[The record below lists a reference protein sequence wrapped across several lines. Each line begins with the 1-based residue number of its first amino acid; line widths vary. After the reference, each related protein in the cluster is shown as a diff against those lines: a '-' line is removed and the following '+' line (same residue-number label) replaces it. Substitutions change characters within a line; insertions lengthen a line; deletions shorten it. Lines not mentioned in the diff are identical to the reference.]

1 MTRRFPLP
9 PSPAGIP
16 ACVWFTGLA
25 LIPALVSTV
34 WPSASLLPVQI
45 TTWALAI
52 GIAAHTGNRWLKG
65 QLSCPTDPRVRDLFE
80 GVPIGLYRST
90 PDGRILDANR
100 NLVEL
105 LGYPNR
111 GTLLATAAMRL
122 YVDPADRERWKAV
135 VREKGEVRA
144 FEARMRRHSG
154 GVIWARQ
161 SVRAV
166 LDAEGRIE
174 YEGAIED
181 ITERTSAERALR
193 VSEERYGAAF
203 EQAAIGLAEVS
214 PAGRFLRVNRY
225 LCERLG
231 YTEAELLQKTV
242 IDVTHP
248 EDVSATQ
255 DYLDR
260 AGETSGPYRR
270 EKRYLKKDGTPLW
283 SLLTTSLVRTA
294 DGGPAFFITVIED
307 LSERKRL
314 EAQLLHA
321 QKLEAVGQLAGGVAH
336 DFSNLIGAIQWYA
349 QLVERTLAPEDPRRA
364 DIGEIRKAGQRAAG
378 LIHQLLT
385 FARRQETQPQLVD
398 VNGLV
403 TNLGRLVSRV
413 LGSNIK
419 VSWGLNE
426 DLPAIKVDPGQFE
439 QVILNLAINA
449 RDAMPDGGTLGIE
462 TSLVQVDQSHV
473 NRQRGS
479 RPGPHVM
486 VTVSD
491 TGTGMP
497 REVLDRIFEP
507 FFTTKGPDRG
517 TGLGLAICYG
527 IVKQA
532 GGNIWVYS
540 EPGHGT
546 TFRLYFPAVFEGAG
560 AMSLPESDPELPG
573 GSERLLLVED
583 DPQMRALAL
592 RVLSDCGYDVTATPD
607 AETAMAEVASGGL
620 DPALLVTDLILPGV
634 TGLQM
639 AQALRA
645 EKPGLRVLCMT
656 GQADRVSS
664 SSRRQQGF
672 GLIEKPFTAQALAR
686 AVRDALDRQPS
697 AISDQPS
704 AN

>member
-9 PSPAGIP
+9 PTRAGIP
-16 ACVWFTGLA
+16 ACVWFSIVA
-25 LIPALVSTV
+25 FVPALVATLWGPRS
-34 WPSASLLPVQI
+34 PLPEQLA
-45 TTWALAI
+45 TWALAVAI
-52 GIAAHTGNRWLKG
+52 STWTVNRWRTGRLA
-65 QLSCPTDPRVRDLFE
+65 CPTDPRVRDLFE
-80 GVPIGLYRST
+80 GVPVGLYRST
-90 PDGRILDANR
+90 PDGRVLDANR

-105 LGYPNR
+105 LGYPSR
-111 GTLLATAAMRL
+111 STLLATSAARL
-122 YVDPADRERWKAV
+122 YVDPNDRERWKAIV
-135 VREKGEVRA
+135 HEKGEVRA
-144 FEARMRRHSG
+144 FEMRMRRHSG
-154 GVIWARQ
+154 GSIWVRQ

-166 LDAEGRIE
+166 RDAEGGIE

-181 ITERTSAERALR
+181 ITERTCAERALR

-231 YTEAELLQKTV
+231 YSEAELLQKTV
-242 IDVTHP
+242 IDITHP
-248 EDVSATQ
+248 DDVVATRE
-255 DYLDR
+255 YLVDAPEH
-260 AGETSGPYRR
+260 AGPFRR
-270 EKRYLKKDGTPLW
+270 EKRYLRKDGAPIW
-283 SLLTTSLVRTA
+283 SSLTTSLVRTP
-294 DGGPAFFITVIED
+294 DGGPSFFITVIED
-307 LSERKRL
+307 LTDRKRL
-314 EAQLLHA
+314 EAQLMHS

-336 DFSNLIGAIQWYA
+336 DFSNLIGAIQGYA

-385 FARRQETQPQLVD
+385 FARRQETQPQLIEP
-398 VNGLV
+398 NGLL
-403 TNLGRLVSRV
+403 TNLGRLVTRV
-413 LGSNIK
+413 LGSDIK
-419 VSWGLNE
+419 VSWGLAD
-426 DLPAIKVDPGQFE
+426 DLPAIRVDPGQFE

-449 RDAMPDGGTLGIE
+449 RDAMPEGGTLGIE

-473 NRQRGS
+473 SRQRGS
-479 RPGPHVM
+479 RVGPHLM

-491 TGTGMP
+491 TGQGMP
-497 REVLDRIFEP
+497 REVMDRIFEP

-546 TFRLYFPAVFEGAG
+546 TFRLYFPAALEAAG
-560 AMSLPESDPELPG
+560 TSAQPEADPELPSG
-573 GSERLLLVED
+573 TERILLVED
-583 DPQMRALAL
+583 DAQMRALAI
-592 RVLSDCGYDVTATPD
+592 RVLTDCGYQVIAAPD
-607 AETAMAEVASGGL
+607 GETAMAEVASGAV
-620 DPALLVTDLILPGV
+620 DPALLLTDLILPGM

-645 EKPGLRVLCMT
+645 EMPALRVLCMT

-664 SSRRQQGF
+664 SSRREQGF
-672 GLIEKPFTAQALAR
+672 ALIEKPFTAQALAR
-686 AVRDALDRQPS
+686 AVRDCLDKR
-697 AISDQPS
+697 
-704 AN
+704 

>member
-1 MTRRFPLP
+1 MIRRFPLP
-9 PSPAGIP
+9 PTRGIP
-16 ACVWFTGLA
+16 ACVWFSVFA
-25 LIPALVSTV
+25 FVPALVSSL
-34 WPSASLLPVQI
+34 WGPPSPLPVQI
-45 TTWALAI
+45 ATWALA
-52 GIAAHTGNRWLKG
+52 AAISTWTVNRWLTG
-65 QLSCPTDPRVRDLFE
+65 RLACPTDPRVRDLFE
-80 GVPIGLYRST
+80 GVPVGLYRST

-105 LGYPNR
+105 LGYPSR
-111 GTLLATAAMRL
+111 GTLLATSAPRL
-122 YVDPADRERWKAV
+122 YVDPADRERWKAIV
-135 VREKGEVRA
+135 GEQGEVRA
-144 FEARMRRHSG
+144 YEMRMRRHSG

-166 LDAEGRIE
+166 VDGEGRTE

-181 ITERTSAERALR
+181 ITERTCAERALR

-225 LCERLG
+225 LCERFG
-231 YTEAELLQKTV
+231 YSEAELLQKTV
-242 IDVTHP
+242 LDLTHP
-248 EDVSATQ
+248 EDVVATQ
-255 DYLDR
+255 EFLADP
-260 AGETSGPYRR
+260 SHVHGPYRR
-270 EKRYLKKDGTPLW
+270 EKRYIRKDGTTIW
-283 SLLTTSLVRTA
+283 SQLTTSLVRTP

-307 LSERKRL
+307 LTDRKRL

-336 DFSNLIGAIQWYA
+336 DFSNLIGAIQGYA

-385 FARRQETQPQLVD
+385 FARRQETQPQLIE
-398 VNGLV
+398 VNGLLS
-403 TNLGRLVSRV
+403 NLGRLVTRV

-419 VSWGLNE
+419 VSWGLTD

-449 RDAMPDGGTLGIE
+449 RDAMPEGGTLGIE

-473 NRQRGS
+473 SRQRGS
-479 RPGPHVM
+479 RIGPHVM
-486 VTVSD
+486 ITVSD
-491 TGTGMP
+491 TGMGMP
-497 REVLDRIFEP
+497 REVMDRIFEP

-546 TFRLYFPAVFEGAG
+546 TFRLYFPAVLEGAT
-560 AMSLPESDPELPG
+560 AALAAEPDPELPEG
-573 GSERLLLVED
+573 TEPILLVED
-583 DPQMRALAL
+583 DPQMRALAV
-592 RVLSDCGYDVTATPD
+592 RVLTDCGYAVRAAPD
-607 AETAMAEVASGGL
+607 AETALAEVSAGESR
-620 DPALLVTDLILPGV
+620 PALLVTDLILPGM

-639 AQALRA
+639 AQVLRA
-645 EKPGLRVLCMT
+645 EMPELRVLCMT

-664 SSRRQQGF
+664 SSRREQGF
-672 GLIEKPFTAQALAR
+672 ALIEKPFTAQVLAR
-686 AVRDALDRQPS
+686 AVRECLDTQ
-697 AISDQPS
+697 
-704 AN
+704 

>member
-9 PSPAGIP
+9 PARAGIP
-16 ACVWFTGLA
+16 ACVWFAIGGFV
-25 LIPALVSTV
+25 PALASTSRV
-34 WPSASLLPVQI
+34 PASSPAVQLS
-45 TTWALAI
+45 TWALAI
-52 GIAAHTGNRWLKG
+52 AIATYTITRWLTG
-65 QLSCPTDPRVRDLFE
+65 RLACPTDPRVRDLFE

-90 PDGRILDANR
+90 PDGEILDANR

-111 GTLLATAAMRL
+111 GTLLATAAARL
-122 YVDPADRERWKAV
+122 YVDPSDRERWKAV
-135 VREKGEVRA
+135 VRENGEVRA
-144 FEARMRRHSG
+144 FEARMRRHTG

-166 LDAEGRIE
+166 VGTDGRIE

-181 ITERTSAERALR
+181 ITERTRAERALR
-193 VSEERYGAAF
+193 ISEERYGAAF

-255 DYLDR
+255 DYL
-260 AGETSGPYRR
+260 ATAPETAGPYRR
-270 EKRYLKKDGTPLW
+270 EKRYMKKDGTPLW
-283 SLLTTSLVRTA
+283 SQLTTSLVRTP
-294 DGGPAFFITVIED
+294 DGGSAFFITVIED

-314 EAQLLHA
+314 ESQLLHA

-336 DFSNLIGAIQWYA
+336 DFSNLIGAIQGYA

-364 DIGEIRKAGQRAAG
+364 DIGEIRKAGQRASG

-385 FARRQETQPQLVD
+385 FARRQETQPQLVE
-398 VNGLV
+398 VNGLL
-403 TNLGRLVSRV
+403 TNLGRLVGRV
-413 LGSNIK
+413 LGSDIK
-419 VSWGLNE
+419 VSWGLPD

-462 TSLVQVDQSHV
+462 TSLVHVDQAQVS
-473 NRQRGS
+473 RLRGS

-517 TGLGLAICYG
+517 TGLGLSICYG

-540 EPGHGT
+540 ELGHGT
-546 TFRLYFPAVFEGAG
+546 TFRLYFPAVFDGAG
-560 AMSLPESDPELPG
+560 ALSVPESDPELPG
-573 GSERLLLVED
+573 GTERLLLVED
-583 DPQMRALAL
+583 DPQMRALAV
-592 RVLSDCGYDVTATPD
+592 RVLTDCGYDITAAPD
-607 AETAMAEVASGGL
+607 AEAAMAEVASGTA
-620 DPALLVTDLILPGV
+620 DPALLVTDLILPGM
-634 TGLQM
+634 TGLQL

-645 EKPGLRVLCMT
+645 ESPGLKVLCMT

-672 GLIEKPFTAQALAR
+672 ALIEKPFTAQTLAR
-686 AVRDALDRQPS
+686 AVRDCLDKGP
-697 AISDQPS
+697 ATP
-704 AN
+704 

>member
-1 MTRRFPLP
+1 MF
-9 PSPAGIP
+9 
-16 ACVWFTGLA
+16 A
-25 LIPALVSTV
+25 LVPALVSTL
-34 WPSASLLPVQI
+34 WSPTPSVPVLI
-45 TTWALAI
+45 ATWTLSI
-52 GIAAHTGNRWLKG
+52 GIAAYTTHRWLTG
-65 QLSCPTDPRVRDLFE
+65 RLSCPTDPGVRDLFE

-100 NLVEL
+100 HLVEL
-105 LGYPNR
+105 LGYPSR
-111 GTLLATAAMRL
+111 SALLATSATHL
-122 YVDPADRERWKAV
+122 YVDPADRERWKAMV
-135 VREKGEVRA
+135 HEHREVRVY
-144 FEARMRRHSG
+144 EMRMRRHSG

-181 ITERTSAERALR
+181 ITERTCAERALR

-231 YTEAELLQKTV
+231 YTETELLQKTV
-242 IDVTHP
+242 LDVTHP
-248 EDVSATQ
+248 EDVAATQ
-255 DYLDR
+255 TFLSE
-260 AGETSGPYRR
+260 APEKTGPYRR
-270 EKRYLKKDGTPLW
+270 EKRYVRKDGTPIW
-283 SLLTTSLVRTA
+283 SQLTTSLVRTP
-294 DGGPAFFITVIED
+294 DSGPAFFITVIED
-307 LSERKRL
+307 LTERKRL

-336 DFSNLIGAIQWYA
+336 DFSNLIGAIQGYA

-385 FARRQETQPQLVD
+385 FARRQETQPQLVE
-398 VNGLV
+398 VNDLLN
-403 TNLGRLVSRV
+403 NLGRLVGRV

-419 VSWGLNE
+419 VSWGLAD

-449 RDAMPDGGTLGIE
+449 RDAMPEGGTLGIE

-473 NRQRGS
+473 SRQRGS
-479 RPGPHVM
+479 RVGPHVM

-497 REVLDRIFEP
+497 REVMDRIFEP

-532 GGNIWVYS
+532 SGNIWVYS

-546 TFRLYFPAVFEGAG
+546 TFRLYFPAALESPETGA
-560 AMSLPESDPELPG
+560 AAETDPELPG
-573 GSERLLLVED
+573 GTERILLVED
-583 DPQMRALAL
+583 DPQMRGLAI
-592 RVLSDCGYDVTATPD
+592 RVLSDCGYEVTAAPD
-607 AETAMAEVASGGL
+607 AETAMAEVASREVN
-620 DPALLVTDLILPGV
+620 PALVVTDLILPGM

-645 EKPGLRVLCMT
+645 EMPGLRVLCMT
-656 GQADRVSS
+656 GQADRVSTS
-664 SSRRQQGF
+664 NRRQQGF
-672 GLIEKPFTAQALAR
+672 ALIEKPFTAQVLAR
-686 AVRDALDRQPS
+686 AVRDSLDKQ
-697 AISDQPS
+697 
-704 AN
+704 

>member
-9 PSPAGIP
+9 PGRAGIP
-16 ACVWFTGLA
+16 ACVWFSILA
-25 LIPALVSTV
+25 FVPAIGSTV
-34 WPSASLLPVQI
+34 WSPAAPWPVQI
-45 TTWALAI
+45 ATWALAGAI
-52 GIAAHTGNRWLKG
+52 SAWTVTRWATGRLA
-65 QLSCPTDPRVRDLFE
+65 CPTDPRVRDLFE

-100 NLVEL
+100 NLVTL
-105 LGYPNR
+105 LGYPSR
-111 GTLLATAAMRL
+111 GALLATPAGDL
-122 YVDPADRERWKAV
+122 YFDPADRERWKSIV
-135 VREKGEVRA
+135 HEKGEVRA
-144 FEARMRRHSG
+144 FEMRMRLHSG

-166 LDAEGRIE
+166 LDANGRME

-181 ITERTSAERALR
+181 ITERTCAERALR

-225 LCERLG
+225 LCDRLG
-231 YTEAELLQKTV
+231 YSEAELLQKTV

-248 EDVSATQ
+248 EDVVATHEYFT
-255 DYLDR
+255 DAADH
-260 AGETSGPYRR
+260 SGPFRR
-270 EKRYLKKDGTPLW
+270 EKRYLRKDGTPIW
-283 SLLTTSLVRTA
+283 SQLTTSLVQTP

-307 LSERKRL
+307 LTERKRL

-336 DFSNLIGAIQWYA
+336 DFSNLIGAIQGYA

-398 VNGLV
+398 PNGLL
-403 TNLGRLVSRV
+403 TNLGRLVGRV

-419 VSWGLNE
+419 VSWGLAD

-462 TSLVQVDQSHV
+462 TSLVHVDQTHV
-473 NRQRGS
+473 SRQRGS
-479 RPGPHVM
+479 RVGPHVM

-497 REVLDRIFEP
+497 REVIERIFEP

-517 TGLGLAICYG
+517 TGLGLSICYG

-546 TFRLYFPAVFEGAG
+546 TFRLYFPAAPEARGATT
-560 AMSLPESDPELPG
+560 AVESDPELPG
-573 GSERLLLVED
+573 GTEEILLVED
-583 DPQMRALAL
+583 DPQMRALAI
-592 RVLSDCGYDVTATPD
+592 RVLSDCGYDVTAAAD
-607 AETAMAEVASGGL
+607 AETAMAEVASGAVR
-620 DPALLVTDLILPGV
+620 PALLLTDLILPGM

-645 EKPGLRVLCMT
+645 EMPALPVLCMT

-664 SSRRQQGF
+664 TSRREQGF
-672 GLIEKPFTAQALAR
+672 ALIEKPFTAQILAQ
-686 AVRDALDRQPS
+686 AVRESLDKR
-697 AISDQPS
+697 
-704 AN
+704 